1 MAITPVVS
9 GSPPVAESPLSHDE
23 AAAIDALPW
32 PLLERQRLRLLAH
45 SLRSLQAAAGRSGG
59 ALPSA
64 SELEAWA
71 MAQPQLQ
78 QEPSFRQL
86 LIEQLNGAGRRLE
99 QIAEAQAPEK
109 TPLSLSLEQL
119 IRASTPPQSQARQPT
134 DPASP
139 VDHPPND

>member
-1 MAITPVVS
+1 MAITPVAS
-9 GSPPVAESPLSHDE
+9 GSPPVPDSPLSHDE

-45 SLRSLQAAAGRSGG
+45 SLQAAAGRRDGD
-59 ALPSA
+59 LPS
-64 SELEAWA
+64 SGDLETWA

-99 QIAEAQAPEK
+99 QIAEGQAPEQ

-119 IRASTPPQSQARQPT
+119 IRASTPPQNPAPQPAH
-134 DPASP
+134 PASP

>member
-1 MAITPVVS
+1 MAITPVAS
-9 GSPPVAESPLSHDE
+9 GSPPVPDSPLSHDE

-45 SLRSLQAAAGRSGG
+45 SLRSLQTAAGRSGG

>member
-45 SLRSLQAAAGRSGG
+45 SLRSLQAAAGRSDG
-59 ALPSA
+59 ALPSC

-71 MAQPQLQ
+71 VAQPQLQ
-78 QEPSFRQL
+78 REPSFRQL
-86 LIEQLNGAGRRLE
+86 LIEQLSAAGMRLK
-99 QIAEAQAPEK
+99 QIAEAQAPEQ

-119 IRASTPPQSQARQPT
+119 IRASTPPQSQAHQPT
-134 DPASP
+134 PPASP
-139 VDHPPND
+139 DDHPPND

>member
-45 SLRSLQAAAGRSGG
+45 SLRSLQTAAGRSGG

-64 SELEAWA
+64 SELETWA

-99 QIAEAQAPEK
+99 QIAEAQAPEQ

-119 IRASTPPQSQARQPT
+119 IRASTPPQSQAHQPT
-134 DPASP
+134 PPASP
-139 VDHPPND
+139 DDHPPND

>member
-78 QEPSFRQL
+78 QQPSFRQL

-99 QIAEAQAPEK
+99 QIAEAQAPEQ

-134 DPASP
+134 PPASP

>member
-64 SELEAWA
+64 SELETWA

-134 DPASP
+134 PPASP

>member
-1 MAITPVVS
+1 MAITPVDS
-9 GSPPVAESPLSHDE
+9 GSLPVAESPLSHDE

-64 SELEAWA
+64 SELETWA

>member
-1 MAITPVVS
+1 MAITPVAS
-9 GSPPVAESPLSHDE
+9 GSPPVPDSPLSHDE

-45 SLRSLQAAAGRSGG
+45 SLRSLQAAAGRRDGD
-59 ALPSA
+59 LPS
-64 SELEAWA
+64 SGDLETWA

-86 LIEQLNGAGRRLE
+86 LIEQLNGAGRRLR
-99 QIAEAQAPEK
+99 QIAESQAPEQ

-119 IRASTPPQSQARQPT
+119 IRASTPPQNPAPQPAH
-134 DPASP
+134 PASP

>member
-45 SLRSLQAAAGRSGG
+45 SLRSLQTAAGRSGG

-99 QIAEAQAPEK
+99 QIAESQAPEQ

-134 DPASP
+134 PPASP

>member
-9 GSPPVAESPLSHDE
+9 GSLPVAESPLSHDE

-64 SELEAWA
+64 SELETWA

>member
-45 SLRSLQAAAGRSGG
+45 SLRSLQTAAGRSGG

>member
-45 SLRSLQAAAGRSGG
+45 SLRSLQAAAGRSDG
-59 ALPSA
+59 ALPSE

-71 MAQPQLQ
+71 VAQPQLQ
-78 QEPSFRQL
+78 REPSFRQL
-86 LIEQLNGAGRRLE
+86 LIEQLSAAGMRLK
-99 QIAEAQAPEK
+99 QIAEAQAPEQ

-119 IRASTPPQSQARQPT
+119 IRASTPPQSQAHQPT
-134 DPASP
+134 PPASP
-139 VDHPPND
+139 DDHPPND

>member
-1 MAITPVVS
+1 MPD
-9 GSPPVAESPLSHDE
+9 SPLTNEE

-45 SLRSLQAAAGRSGG
+45 SLRSLQAAAGRNVGD
-59 ALPSA
+59 LPST

-71 MAQPQLQ
+71 LAQPQLQ
-78 QEPSFRQL
+78 NEPGFRQL
-86 LIEQLNGAGRRLE
+86 LIEQLTAAGSRLA
-99 QIAEAQAPEK
+99 QIAKAQAPDQS
-109 TPLSLSLEQL
+109 PLSLSLEQL

>member
-1 MAITPVVS
+1 MVS

-45 SLRSLQAAAGRSGG
+45 SLRSLQAAAGRSDG
-59 ALPSA
+59 ALPSE

-71 MAQPQLQ
+71 VAQPQLQ
-78 QEPSFRQL
+78 REPSFRQL
-86 LIEQLNGAGRRLE
+86 LIEQLSAAGMRLK
-99 QIAEAQAPEK
+99 QIAEAQAPEQ

-119 IRASTPPQSQARQPT
+119 IRASTPPQSQAHQPT
-134 DPASP
+134 PPASP
-139 VDHPPND
+139 DDHPPND

>member
-64 SELEAWA
+64 SELETWA

-119 IRASTPPQSQARQPT
+119 IRASTPLQSQARQPT
-134 DPASP
+134 PPASP

>member
-99 QIAEAQAPEK
+99 QIAEAEVPER

-134 DPASP
+134 PPASP

>member
-1 MAITPVVS
+1 
-9 GSPPVAESPLSHDE
+9 VAESPLSHDE

-64 SELEAWA
+64 SELETWA

>member
-1 MAITPVVS
+1 MAITLVVS

-45 SLRSLQAAAGRSGG
+45 SLRSLQTAAGRSGG

>member
-1 MAITPVVS
+1 MAITPVDS

-64 SELEAWA
+64 SELETWA

>member
-45 SLRSLQAAAGRSGG
+45 SLRSLQAAAGRSDG
-59 ALPSA
+59 ALPSS

-71 MAQPQLQ
+71 VAQPQLQ
-78 QEPSFRQL
+78 REPSFRQL
-86 LIEQLNGAGRRLE
+86 LIEQLSAAGMRLK
-99 QIAEAQAPEK
+99 QIAEAQAPEQ

-119 IRASTPPQSQARQPT
+119 IRASTPPQSQAHQPT
-134 DPASP
+134 PPASP
-139 VDHPPND
+139 DDHPPND

>member
-9 GSPPVAESPLSHDE
+9 GSLPVAESPLSHDE

-45 SLRSLQAAAGRSGG
+45 SLRSLQTAAGRSGG

-64 SELEAWA
+64 SELETWA

>member
-1 MAITPVVS
+1 MAITPVAS
-9 GSPPVAESPLSHDE
+9 GSPPVPDSPLSHDE

-45 SLRSLQAAAGRSGG
+45 SLRSLQTAAGRSGG

-86 LIEQLNGAGRRLE
+86 LIEQLSAAGMRLK
-99 QIAEAQAPEK
+99 QIAEAQAPEQ

-119 IRASTPPQSQARQPT
+119 IRASTPPQNPAPQPAH
-134 DPASP
+134 PASP

>member
-45 SLRSLQAAAGRSGG
+45 SLRSLQAAAGRSDG
-59 ALPSA
+59 ALPSG
-64 SELEAWA
+64 SELEVWA
-71 MAQPQLQ
+71 VAQPQLQ
-78 QEPSFRQL
+78 REHHFRQL
-86 LIEQLNGAGRRLE
+86 LIEQLSAAGMRLK
-99 QIAEAQAPEK
+99 QIAEAQAPEQ

-119 IRASTPPQSQARQPT
+119 IRASTPPQSQAHQPT
-134 DPASP
+134 PPASP
-139 VDHPPND
+139 DDHPPND

>member
-45 SLRSLQAAAGRSGG
+45 SLRSLQTAAGRSGG

-99 QIAEAQAPEK
+99 QIAEAQAPEQ

>member
-45 SLRSLQAAAGRSGG
+45 SLRSLQAAAGRSDG
-59 ALPSA
+59 ALPSGG
-64 SELEAWA
+64 ELEAWA
-71 MAQPQLQ
+71 VAQPQLQ
-78 QEPSFRQL
+78 REHHFRQL
-86 LIEQLNGAGRRLE
+86 LIEQLSAAGMRLK
-99 QIAEAQAPEK
+99 QIAEAQAPEQ

-119 IRASTPPQSQARQPT
+119 IRASTPPQSQAHQPT
-134 DPASP
+134 PPASP
-139 VDHPPND
+139 DDHPPND

>member
-45 SLRSLQAAAGRSGG
+45 SLRSLQTAAGRSGG

-64 SELEAWA
+64 NELETWA

>member
-64 SELEAWA
+64 SELETWA